1 MTSTAFLKDVV
12 AYVDVWSASRME
24 DYSDPFIQQLLD
36 MGAEVSKTLNKQVT
50 HVVFKH
56 GRPSTWKKAQ
66 KMGVRI
72 VSVHWVARCKESNEH
87 VDEDLFPAQNEESK
101 LHLPNKR
108 THRCMQPRDFPV
120 KTPENDRRLKKKFDK
135 MMEVMISSSPVVSD
149 TSPFVIDEESGIVYS
164 PSLKRSDSMAQR
176 LREMRAQREHLS
188 PTASQMQESGSGY
201 DSSLRTSL
209 GASPTRSFLQQLE
222 EEPLDCF
229 STSHCQSSKKRDER
243 DKQNYNKSI
252 TKITSKINHTP
263 PESDTAMV
271 MTSNLSN
278 GESNINVPPLSS
290 RSRRSLVNYTGEK
303 KQSTLKSFFHKTC
316 SERKP
321 SSHLKPETENIGI
334 STVLSGNPERPK
346 SSLPE
351 SLTKTNLKN
360 SKSIQHSKELQTNSK
375 HSYSRKSSSA
385 RSFIAKEN
393 VIQKD
398 ESVTFKPVHKCQ
410 RQTYAATCSADSI
423 SDLPCRDVEDGEV
436 FEDIFSPANN
446 ALKQRVILFG
456 STSEAAHMSTF
467 DLEDSNKKSKRSC
480 GKKRK
485 HENIDIKDLVQS
497 SDPVD
502 MMEEVVPETHE
513 SRPECLS
520 VGTLE
525 VPQSPRFVEVKFKPL
540 AKKPRKLTRLSSAVL
555 SEVKE
560 RKSPFKLNPANEK
573 ASTASSP
580 VSSSAVNMKLQI
592 QKSLKPDPDPKRVIE
607 KRQMG
612 LKIAE
617 KENKSTAYG
626 IIERS
631 YEMCSKPETMKK
643 DKYMKKNRSL
653 VMTSMPTEKQE
664 VVFQLVRNLGGFS
677 VVDNVCESTTH
688 VVSGNPR
695 RTLNI
700 LLGIARGCWILS
712 FEWILW
718 CLEHRQWV
726 PEEPYELSNH
736 FPAAPICRLQQ
747 HLSAGEHQ
755 QDLFQKQLPMFVSP
769 HSQPPCSS
777 LTELIQLCGGTVCRS
792 VRQAGICIGEYNGKK
807 PEGSHSLSEQ
817 WILDSVTHLILLPYK
832 NYVLE

>member
-1 MTSTAFLKDVV
+1 MTGNTTSTAFLKDVV

-101 LHLPNKR
+101 FHLMNKR
-108 THRCMQPRDFPV
+108 THRCMQPRDFAI

-135 MMEVMISSSPVVSD
+135 MMEDLIPSSPVVSD

-188 PTASQMQESGSGY
+188 PTASQMQDSGPGC
-201 DSSLRTSL
+201 DSSLRSSL
-209 GASPTRSFLQQLE
+209 GASPTLSFLQQLE
-222 EEPLDCF
+222 EEPLDCL
-229 STSHCQSSKKRDER
+229 SNSHCHSLKKRDEQE
-243 DKQNYNKSI
+243 KQNCDKSI
-252 TKITSKINHTP
+252 TKITSKINHAP
-263 PESDTAMV
+263 SESDTAMA
-271 MTSNLSN
+271 MCNLAN
-278 GESNINVPPLSS
+278 GESNEVPPLFL
-290 RSRRSLVNYTGEK
+290 RSRRSLVNNTGGK
-303 KQSTLKSFFHKTC
+303 KQSTLENFFHKTT
-316 SERKP
+316 SERKQ
-321 SSHLKPETENIGI
+321 STLLKPETENIEI
-334 STVLSGNPERPK
+334 STELSGSPERPK

-351 SLTKTNLKN
+351 SLTKTNHKN

-375 HSYSRKSSSA
+375 RSYSRNSSSA
-385 RSFIAKEN
+385 RGCFTANKNAIN
-393 VIQKD
+393 ND

-410 RQTYAATCSADSI
+410 RKTSAPLCSADSI
-423 SDLPCRDVEDGEV
+423 GDLPSQDDDGEV

-446 ALKQRVILFG
+446 ALKRRVILFG
-456 STSEAAHMSTF
+456 STSEAVHMSTF
-467 DLEDSNKKSKRSC
+467 HLEDSNKKSKRLCS
-480 GKKRK
+480 KKRK
-485 HENIDIKDLVQS
+485 HENIDIKDLVDS
-497 SDPVD
+497 SSPVD
-502 MMEEVVPETHE
+502 MMEEIVPETHG
-513 SRPECLS
+513 SKPECLS
-520 VGTLE
+520 ECL
-525 VPQSPRFVEVKFKPL
+525 PQSPRFVEIKLKPL
-540 AKKPRKLTRLSSAVL
+540 AKKQRTQTRLSSAVL

-560 RKSPFKLNPANEK
+560 RKSSVKLSPANK
-573 ASTASSP
+573 KNVSTAASP
-580 VSSSAVNMKLQI
+580 MSSSAVYTEQQI
-592 QKSLKPDPDPKRVIE
+592 QKFLKPDPDLKCGIE
-607 KRQMG
+607 NRQMG
-612 LKIAE
+612 LKIAG

-631 YEMCSKPETMKK
+631 YEMCSKPDTMKK

-664 VVFQLVRNLGGFS
+664 VVFQLVRNLGGFT

-688 VVSGNPR
+688 VVSGSPR

-726 PEEPYELSNH
+726 PEEPYELSDH
-736 FPAAPICRLQQ
+736 FPAAPVMEAATA
-747 HLSAGEHQ
+747 SFG
-755 QDLFQKQLPMFVSP
+755 
-769 HSQPPCSS
+769 
-777 LTELIQLCGGTVCRS
+777 
-792 VRQAGICIGEYNGKK
+792 
-807 PEGSHSLSEQ
+807 
-817 WILDSVTHLILLPYK
+817 
-832 NYVLE
+832 

>member
-1 MTSTAFLKDVV
+1 MTGNTTSTAFLKDVV

-101 LHLPNKR
+101 FHLMNKR
-108 THRCMQPRDFPV
+108 THRCMQPRDFAI

-135 MMEVMISSSPVVSD
+135 MMEDLIPSSPVVSD

-188 PTASQMQESGSGY
+188 PTVAG
-201 DSSLRTSL
+201 
-209 GASPTRSFLQQLE
+209 
-222 EEPLDCF
+222 
-229 STSHCQSSKKRDER
+229 
-243 DKQNYNKSI
+243 
-252 TKITSKINHTP
+252 
-263 PESDTAMV
+263 
-271 MTSNLSN
+271 
-278 GESNINVPPLSS
+278 
-290 RSRRSLVNYTGEK
+290 
-303 KQSTLKSFFHKTC
+303 
-316 SERKP
+316 
-321 SSHLKPETENIGI
+321 
-334 STVLSGNPERPK
+334 
-346 SSLPE
+346 
-351 SLTKTNLKN
+351 
-360 SKSIQHSKELQTNSK
+360 
-375 HSYSRKSSSA
+375 
-385 RSFIAKEN
+385 
-393 VIQKD
+393 
-398 ESVTFKPVHKCQ
+398 
-410 RQTYAATCSADSI
+410 
-423 SDLPCRDVEDGEV
+423 
-436 FEDIFSPANN
+436 
-446 ALKQRVILFG
+446 
-456 STSEAAHMSTF
+456 
-467 DLEDSNKKSKRSC
+467 
-480 GKKRK
+480 
-485 HENIDIKDLVQS
+485 
-497 SDPVD
+497 
-502 MMEEVVPETHE
+502 
-513 SRPECLS
+513 
-520 VGTLE
+520 
-525 VPQSPRFVEVKFKPL
+525 
-540 AKKPRKLTRLSSAVL
+540 
-555 SEVKE
+555 
-560 RKSPFKLNPANEK
+560 
-573 ASTASSP
+573 
-580 VSSSAVNMKLQI
+580 
-592 QKSLKPDPDPKRVIE
+592 
-607 KRQMG
+607 
-612 LKIAE
+612 

-631 YEMCSKPETMKK
+631 YEMCSKPDTMKK

-664 VVFQLVRNLGGFS
+664 VVFQLVRNLGGFT

-688 VVSGNPR
+688 VVSGSPR

-726 PEEPYELSNH
+726 PEEPYELSDH

-755 QDLFQKQLPMFVSP
+755 QDLFQKELPMFVSP

-807 PEGSHSLSEQ
+807 PEGSLSLSEQ
-817 WILDSVTHLILLPYK
+817 WILDCVTHLTLLPYK